1 MKNVKAGLFLL
12 FSQIAYA
19 LLTVVWLIV
28 ALMSFMLFDSS
39 EAWTNT
45 PTWFLF
51 VFVWLYP
58 LAVAISAVVSWV
70 LYHKRKFKAAVWTD
84 LIPLLW
90 VLAVGGA
97 FFL

>member
-1 MKNVKAGLFLL
+1 MKNAKAGLFLL
-12 FSQIAYA
+12 FSQIVYVLWIA
-19 LLTVVWLIV
+19 LWLIF

-39 EAWTNT
+39 EAWTDA

-51 VFVWLYP
+51 IFVWLYP
-58 LAVAISAVVSWV
+58 LAVVASAVVSWV

-84 LIPLLW
+84 LIPLVW
-90 VLAVGGA
+90 VVAIGGV